1 MKKTLRVIFSML
13 LVITAA
19 SAVFAADY
27 KFETVWTLKDSPAIS
42 NPESVFFDA
51 DENCLW
57 VANTGDGSG
66 AAKDGFVSKISPD
79 GKVIAEKF
87 TKEGLAGPRGTWVTK
102 DFVYTAEVSAL
113 VKIDKKTGE
122 VIARYPAKSE
132 GAQQLNDIAEGP
144 DGTIYFSDLQ
154 GDKIWTVK
162 GDSAEIWL
170 ETPDLTWPNGLRI
183 EDGKMYV
190 SPWGHGDETW
200 ATEVLSHLLVVD
212 LATKKVSSVG
222 DKVQHGYMDGLVR
235 IDDGHFAVTNWWDG
249 KVIIIDSKTTRN
261 VAEITLEQSAGD
273 IFYVEGL
280 KTLFVPIGNS
290 SKIVALKITKE

>member
-1 MKKTLRVIFSML
+1 MKKTLCVIFSIL
-13 LVITAA
+13 LAGAAA

-27 KFETVWTLKDSPAIS
+27 KFEKVWTLEGSGAIS

-66 AAKDGFVSKISPD
+66 TAKDGFISKISPD

-102 DFVYTAEVSAL
+102 GFVYTAEVNAL

-132 GAQQLNDIAEGP
+132 GPQQLNDIAEGP
-144 DGTIYFSDLQ
+144 DGVIYFSDLQ
-154 GDKIWTVK
+154 GDKIWTIN
-162 GDSAEIWL
+162 GGSAEIWL
-170 ETPDLTWPNGLRI
+170 ETPDLTWPNGLRV
-183 EDGKMYV
+183 EGGKMYV

-200 ATEVLSHLLVVD
+200 ATQVLSHLLVVD

-222 DKVQHGYMDGLVR
+222 DKVRHGYMDGLVR
-235 IDDGHFAVTNWWDG
+235 LDNGHFVVTNWWDG
-249 KVIIIDSKTTRN
+249 KVIIIDSTTTQN
-261 VAEITLEQSAGD
+261 VAEMTLEQSTGD
-273 IFYVEGL
+273 IFYADSL

-290 SKIVALKITKE
+290 SKLVALEITKE